1 MKTHFP
7 SPDLFQCEE
16 GHFCGRYGPPRPK
29 EKKGAFTR
37 KDHYLQHR
45 RDVHM
50 EEIPKGR
57 GSGQVVRG
65 KAWDDGC

>member
-7 SPDLFQCEE
+7 STEVFQCQT
-16 GHFCGRYGPPRPK
+16 GDFCGRYGPPRPE

-50 EEIPKGR
+50 EYIAKGR
-57 GSGQVVRG
+57 GSGQVAKG
-65 KAWDDGC
+65 KVLEDGR